1 MQAGRGSREQGE
13 SVRRWLE
20 ERQAERARRA
30 ARSSGPAGDAGS
42 RGQEDPAYAAYD
54 RPYGSPYDR
63 AAGPAVDERAPG
75 GYDRPAAGSTWQPTP
90 SPSWDAGGPLPPA
103 TTKPRRRRR
112 FGWGKRI
119 ALVVLV
125 LIAAVV
131 GLTMYFDSKLH
142 RVDAFASYSGRP
154 ADSSGTNWLLVGS
167 DSRTNLTDAQRRA
180 LATGDAAGGRTDTIM
195 LLHTG
200 SGPTSLIS
208 IPRDSYVPIPGHGQ
222 NKINAAFALGG
233 PKLLTQTVEQATGLR
248 INHYA
253 EIGFGGFASVVDAV
267 GGVRMCI
274 DQPINDPKAGL
285 NLSAG
290 CQTLNGAEA
299 LGYVRTRATPLADL
313 ERVQHQRAFLS
324 ALASK
329 ISSPTKV
336 LNPLTLTHVLSGT
349 ANALNV
355 DKSTHLWTLGRLGL
369 ALRSVSHGKG
379 VTLTVPLSGS
389 EVVSGA
395 GDVELWNHDAA
406 QRLFQALAHG
416 DAIPQDLLPK

>member
-1 MQAGRGSREQGE
+1 MAGGRGSREQGE

-20 ERQAERARRA
+20 ERQAERAQRA
-30 ARSSGPAGDAGS
+30 ARGRVSAGNARS
-42 RGQEDPAYAAYD
+42 ARPEDPSYD
-54 RPYGSPYDR
+54 PYDQPYG
-63 AAGPAVDERAPG
+63 GPAVGGVDQRVPG
-75 GYDRPAAGSTWQPTP
+75 GYDRPTPEPSWEPAP
-90 SPSWDAGGPLPPA
+90 SPSWDAGEPAPPA
-103 TTKPRRRRR
+103 APRRRRRR

-119 ALVVLV
+119 ALIVLV

-131 GLTMYFDSKLH
+131 GLTLYFDSKLH
-142 RVDAFASYSGRP
+142 RVDAFASYAGRP

-167 DSRTNLTDAQRRA
+167 DSRSDLTDAQRRA

-200 SGPTSLIS
+200 GGPTSLIS
-208 IPRDSYVPIPGHGQ
+208 IPRDSYVPIPGHGS

-248 INHYA
+248 VNHYA

-274 DQPINDPKAGL
+274 DKPINDPKAGL
-285 NLSAG
+285 NLAAG

-299 LGYVRTRATPLADL
+299 LGFVRTRATPMADL
-313 ERVQHQRAFLS
+313 DRVQHQRAFLS

-336 LNPLTLTHVLSGT
+336 LNPATMTHVLNGT

-355 DKSTHLWTLGRLGL
+355 DHGTHLWTLARLGW
-369 ALRSVSHGKG
+369 ALRSVSHGDG
-379 VTLTVPLSGS
+379 VTMTVPLSGS
-389 EVVSGA
+389 QVVSGV
-395 GDVELWNHDAA
+395 GDVVVWNHDAA
-406 QRLFQALAHG
+406 SRLFQSLANG
-416 DAIPQDLLPK
+416 DDIPQDLLPK

>member
-1 MQAGRGSREQGE
+1 MAEGRGSREQGE

-20 ERQAERARRA
+20 ERQAERAQRA
-30 ARSSGPAGDAGS
+30 ARGRVPAGGASPPRSEDPSYEPYDQPSGGPAGGL
-42 RGQEDPAYAAYD
+42 GQRAPGDYD
-54 RPYGSPYDR
+54 RPTP
-63 AAGPAVDERAPG
+63 GP
-75 GYDRPAAGSTWQPTP
+75 TWEPTP
-90 SPSWDAGGPLPPA
+90 SPSWEPGEPLPPIA
-103 TTKPRRRRR
+103 TPRRRRRR

-131 GLTMYFDSKLH
+131 GLTLYFDSKLH
-142 RVDAFASYSGRP
+142 RVDAFASYAGRP

-167 DSRTNLTDAQRRA
+167 DSRSDLTDAQRRA
-180 LATGDAAGGRTDTIM
+180 LATGEAAGGRTDTIM

-200 SGPTSLIS
+200 GGPTSLIS
-208 IPRDSYVPIPGHGQ
+208 IPRDSYVPIPGHGS

-274 DQPINDPKAGL
+274 PQAINDPKAGL
-285 NLSAG
+285 NLAPG
-290 CQTLNGAEA
+290 CQTLNGAQA
-299 LGYVRTRATPLADL
+299 LGYVRTRAFPLADL
-313 ERVQHQRAFLS
+313 ERVQHQREFLS
-324 ALASK
+324 ALAGK

-336 LNPLTLTHVLSGT
+336 LNPATMTHVLNGT

-355 DKSTHLWTLGRLGL
+355 DQGTHLWTLARLGL
-369 ALRSVSHGKG
+369 SLRSVSHGDG
-379 VTLTVPLSGS
+379 VTMTVPTSGS

-395 GDVELWNHDAA
+395 GDVLLWNHDAA
-406 QRLFQALAHG
+406 TRLFQALARG
-416 DAIPQDLLPK
+416 DDIPQDLLPK

>member
-1 MQAGRGSREQGE
+1 MAERRGSREQGE

-20 ERQAERARRA
+20 ERQAERAQRA
-30 ARSSGPAGDAGS
+30 ARGPVPAGSSRPPRADEASYDPYDQPYGSAGAGVEE
-42 RGQEDPAYAAYD
+42 RAPGAYD
-54 RPYGSPYDR
+54 RPSPSWE
-63 AAGPAVDERAPG
+63 PA
-75 GYDRPAAGSTWQPTP
+75 P
-90 SPSWDAGGPLPPA
+90 SPSWQPGEPLPPVEA
-103 TTKPRRRRR
+103 PRRRRRR

-119 ALVVLV
+119 ALVVLI

-142 RVDAFASYSGRP
+142 RVDAFASYAGRP
-154 ADSSGTNWLLVGS
+154 ADSAGTNWLLVGS
-167 DSRTNLTDAQRRA
+167 DSRSDLTDAQRRA

-200 SGPTSLIS
+200 AGPTSLIS
-208 IPRDSYVPIPGHGQ
+208 IPRDSYVPIPGHGS

-274 DQPINDPKAGL
+274 DKPINDPKAGL
-285 NLSAG
+285 NLAAG

-299 LGYVRTRATPLADL
+299 LGFVRTRATPLADL
-313 ERVQHQRAFLS
+313 DRVQHQRAFLS

-336 LNPLTLTHVLSGT
+336 LNPATMTHVLNGT

-355 DKSTHLWTLGRLGL
+355 DHGSHLWTLGRLGL

-379 VTLTVPLSGS
+379 VTMTVPLSGS
-389 EVVSGA
+389 EVVSGV
-395 GDVELWNHDAA
+395 GDVVLWNHDAA
-406 QRLFQALAHG
+406 TRLFQSLAHG
-416 DAIPQDLLPK
+416 DDIPQDLLPK